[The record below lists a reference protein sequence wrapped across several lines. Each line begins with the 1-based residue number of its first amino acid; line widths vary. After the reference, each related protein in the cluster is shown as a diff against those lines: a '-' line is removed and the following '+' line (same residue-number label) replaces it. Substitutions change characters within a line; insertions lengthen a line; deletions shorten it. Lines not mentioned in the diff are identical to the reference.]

1 MTSLTETEYIEI
13 YLEFEEEKCYSID
26 IKEEQP
32 PTRWVDLY
40 IGYRNSTL
48 LLVKFWGGFSMLS

>member
-32 PTRWVDLY
+32 PTRWVDL
-40 IGYRNSTL
+40 
-48 LLVKFWGGFSMLS
+48 